1 MAKRKAQDTQ
11 QRNSLLKKLK
21 IKITGDIHTP
31 ILTNFTKMKNYINTD
46 LLNAVNKSGYLK
58 PTPI

>member
-1 MAKRKAQDTQ
+1 MAKIKAQETQ

-46 LLNAVNKSGYLK
+46 LLNAVNKSGYVK